1 MRKIHRALRPKPMS
15 RCAMPPHASLKDDA
29 RRGARGALP
38 TFVRRAL
45 GYFPTGESVR
55 WNPVT
60 RRFENVPWPLQ
71 SETKERVPQ
80 DATRVEPEDNA
91 DGRLREIWHHARV
104 AGYEVKEIREFAA
117 DPDQAA
123 RWHLRMRG
131 YDPHEGAE
139 RTRISVWQEQNL
151 EGAIAVELHA
161 AQAPLRRTMDLW
173 LLRCRHPLRGK
184 WLAHDEPWPG
194 EAPVALAL
202 DPFRPMP
209 AGELAPTGA
218 KITGVSRPT
227 LHHFIGTRGLSPAP

>member
-1 MRKIHRALRPKPMS
+1 MLEVVDSLLGENWITFIMPGMNMAFKRLSMRKIHRVLRPKPMS

-55 WNPVT
+55 WNPET

-117 DPDQAA
+117 DC
-123 RWHLRMRG
+123 G
-131 YDPHEGAE
+131 
-139 RTRISVWQEQNL
+139 
-151 EGAIAVELHA
+151 
-161 AQAPLRRTMDLW
+161 
-173 LLRCRHPLRGK
+173 
-184 WLAHDEPWPG
+184 
-194 EAPVALAL
+194 
-202 DPFRPMP
+202 
-209 AGELAPTGA
+209 
-218 KITGVSRPT
+218 RPT
-227 LHHFIGTRGLSPAP
+227 SGPMASQNAGVRPARGRRAHTHQRMAGNRTSKAQ